1 MISVIA
7 DYVGHVNI
15 VIIYIIISGISCL
28 LLWVYAN
35 TFGMLMAFAT
45 VFGFFGGAFITL
57 SKSIIINDE
66 GLFAHLYFCSS
77 NNHITSYRPRKV

>member
-1 MISVIA
+1 MPKKQNIIQHLNMDVISVVA

-15 VIIYIIISGISCL
+15 VIVYTIISGISCL

-35 TFGMLMAFAT
+35 TFGTLMAFAT

-57 SKSIIINDE
+57 SRLQIIHNE
-66 GLFAHLYFCSS
+66 
-77 NNHITSYRPRKV
+77 V